1 MSNPEFTLELSHA
14 AEQDLADILRYTAK
28 TWGKS
33 QQSKY
38 IVILDEALGKI
49 ADNPNLGRYK
59 YAYDAYFFKA
69 GRHVIIYVVKRKTVL
84 VIRVL
89 HDRMNPDNYL

>member
-1 MSNPEFTLELSHA
+1 MSNPEFTLELSQA
-14 AEQDLADILRYTAK
+14 AEQDLVDILRYTAK
-28 TWGKS
+28 TWGEL
-33 QQSKY
+33 QRTKY
-38 IVILDEALGKI
+38 TAILDEALGKI
-49 ADNPNLGRYK
+49 ANNPNIGRYK

-69 GRHVIIYVVKRKTVL
+69 GRHVIIYVVYRKTVF